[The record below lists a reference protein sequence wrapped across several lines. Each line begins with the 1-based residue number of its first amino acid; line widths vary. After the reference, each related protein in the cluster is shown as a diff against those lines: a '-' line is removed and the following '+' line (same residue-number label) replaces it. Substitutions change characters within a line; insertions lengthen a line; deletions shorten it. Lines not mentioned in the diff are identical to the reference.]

1 MLDAADFKA
10 RVALEPWKA
19 IMEVADFNSL
29 IALSQDFQVPVY
41 ALTSTQID
49 QQGAV
54 WAQTKQ
60 SMETFE
66 AAFKLCAERV
76 FALTA

>member
-1 MLDAADFKA
+1 MLDLAAFKA
-10 RVALEPWKA
+10 KTGLEPWNA

-29 IALSQDFQVPVY
+29 IALSQDLQVPVY
-41 ALTSTQID
+41 ALTATQID

-54 WAQTKQ
+54 WAQTKE
-60 SMETFE
+60 SMDAFE